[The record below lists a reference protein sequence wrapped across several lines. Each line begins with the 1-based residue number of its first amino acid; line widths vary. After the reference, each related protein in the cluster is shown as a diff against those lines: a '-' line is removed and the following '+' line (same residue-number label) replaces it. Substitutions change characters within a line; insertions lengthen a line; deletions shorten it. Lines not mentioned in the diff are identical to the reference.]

1 MLGCALGAVGQR
13 EAALQAT
20 QEAVSLYRQLAQA
33 NPQAFLPDL
42 AASLHNL
49 GARLSEVGQREAALK
64 AALESVSI
72 RRQLAR
78 DNPRAFLPRLIL
90 SLSMLVRVLEHYPTQ
105 DGCAALAE
113 GLAEARTLAA
123 EH

>member
-1 MLGCALGAVGQR
+1 
-13 EAALQAT
+13 
-20 QEAVSLYRQLAQA
+20 
-33 NPQAFLPDL
+33 
-42 AASLHNL
+42 
-49 GARLSEVGQREAALK
+49 
-64 AALESVSI
+64 
-72 RRQLAR
+72 

-123 EH
+123 EHALEHLDRLAELQQRYQRVCA